1 MKKAIIFL
9 LAFVAIQLVV
19 GYTISGAWML
29 LEGETPKQNPVLLIA
44 TTAATSVATIAVF
57 LYLKWVKTSRSYVRS
72 RPWGVLFWCVLAAF
86 GAIVPSMWLQE
97 QIPELL
103 NLVEEEFDLILRN
116 RWGYFAIG
124 LLAPLAEEMVFR
136 GAILRQLL
144 ASRFSPW
151 TAIVVSSL
159 FFMLAHFNP
168 AQMPHAFLVGLL
180 LGWMYWRTGSIV
192 PAVAYHWVNN
202 TIAYV
207 VYNLYPDPDL
217 KLADVL
223 GSQQHVL
230 MAVGFSLCILL
241 PALFQLNLRM
251 QKPVESEA

>member
-1 MKKAIIFL
+1 MKKAIIFFL
-9 LAFVAIQLVV
+9 VFVAIQLAV
-19 GYTISGAWML
+19 GYTVSGVMTL
-29 LEGETPKQNPVLLIA
+29 LEGAPQEQNPVALIV
-44 TTAATSVATIAVF
+44 TMAATSLATIAVF
-57 LYLKWVKTSRSYVRS
+57 LYMKWVTVSRCYVQS
-72 RPWGVLFWCVLAAF
+72 RPWGVLCWCSLAAV

-97 QIPELL
+97 QMPELL
-103 NLVEEEFDLILRN
+103 NLVKDELDMILRN
-116 RWGYFAIG
+116 RWGYFVIG

-144 ASRFSPW
+144 ESRFSPW
-151 TAIVVSSL
+151 TAIVLSAL
-159 FFMLAHFNP
+159 FFTLAHANP

-217 KLADVL
+217 KLVNVL
-223 GSQQHVL
+223 GSEQYVL
-230 MAVGFSLCILL
+230 MAVAFSLCILL

-251 QKPVESEA
+251 RKTA